1 MVQVIRFVFASLL
14 LGVPLSAS
22 AQVLFEGY
30 SKVMSGGAHIGF
42 TISRYEFDTKKK
54 QFISTYFLKTNEFG
68 GGISE
73 SLKAFATE
81 DMKPISYQYTTLLNN
96 QVKTI
101 DATFSNNKINAVL
114 KDGNK
119 VNKISKDIP
128 KGTFLSTFL
137 AYMMLRSSTGFKPE
151 TRFEYQAIA
160 EEDADVLKG
169 VAIVKPL
176 EEWNGLKAFRVL
188 NEFKNSKFLSYVTEK
203 GEILST
209 KVPVSMIT
217 TELVADPA
225 NATAG
230 LQVPTATLRTLF
242 GEVPKGQ
249 VNEVAIKK
257 IPPSASKVIEPS
269 KQQGVPGGKGIQLKG
284 QNTGDTDAPPPEK
297 Q

>member
-1 MVQVIRFVFASLL
+1 MVQVISLILASLL
-14 LGVPLSAS
+14 IGLSQSTS

-30 SKVMSGGAHIGF
+30 SKVLSGGAHIGF
-42 TISRYEFDTKKK
+42 SVSRYEFDTKKK

-73 SLKAFATE
+73 SLKATASE

-101 DATFSNNKINAVL
+101 DATFANNKINAVL

-119 VNKISKDIP
+119 INKISKDLP

-160 EEDADVLKG
+160 EEDAEVLKG

-176 EEWNGLKAFRVL
+176 EDWNGLKAFRVL

-209 KVPVSMIT
+209 KVPVSMIS
-217 TELVADPA
+217 TELVSDPA
-225 NATAG
+225 SATAG

-249 VNEVAIKK
+249 VNEVAVKK
-257 IPPSASKVIEPS
+257 IVPSSSKVLEPG
-269 KQQGVPGGKGIQLKG
+269 KQQGIPGGKGLQLKG
-284 QNTGDTDAPPPEK
+284 QSPSDTNTPSTEK
-297 Q
+297 